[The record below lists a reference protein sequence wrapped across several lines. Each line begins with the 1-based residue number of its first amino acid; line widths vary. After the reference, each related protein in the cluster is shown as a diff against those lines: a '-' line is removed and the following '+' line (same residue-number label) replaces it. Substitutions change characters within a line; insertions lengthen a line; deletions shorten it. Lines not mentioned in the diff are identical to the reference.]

1 MMATTTRNSVSV
13 DTEKWLQV
21 LRIMV
26 LTVSMVRLKA
36 IQTNIGIQFLYP
48 VSCWLW
54 ITSSIPNGYSV
65 LKSSLN
71 PVVRV
76 LLMNLRIR
84 KR

>member
-36 IQTNIGIQFLYP
+36 IQTNMEYNFYTPFRVGSGLQVQFQMDTR
-48 VSCWLW
+48 C
-54 ITSSIPNGYSV
+54 
-65 LKSSLN
+65 
-71 PVVRV
+71 
-76 LLMNLRIR
+76 
-84 KR
+84 

>member
-36 IQTNIGIQFLYP
+36 IQTNIGIQF
-48 VSCWLW
+48 
-54 ITSSIPNGYSV
+54 
-65 LKSSLN
+65 
-71 PVVRV
+71 RV
-76 LLMNLRIR
+76 GSGLQVQFQMDTRC
-84 KR
+84 

>member
-36 IQTNIGIQFLYP
+36 IQTNIGIQFYTP
-48 VSCWLW
+48 F
-54 ITSSIPNGYSV
+54 
-65 LKSSLN
+65 
-71 PVVRV
+71 RV
-76 LLMNLRIR
+76 GSGLQVQFQMDTRC
-84 KR
+84 